1 MAYRSLVTGGCGF
14 IGRHLVEALR
24 ERGDDVSI
32 LDVRS
37 WKSKQGDSRQEDTAN
52 PVQMTIG
59 SITDVAAVRQAMQG
73 VDRVFHL
80 AANPNLWAPDAKQFH
95 EVNYLGTCRV
105 LEEAARQSVK
115 RVVYTSTESIL
126 KSKHVSRRA
135 ARTVIDETARLT
147 LNDMP
152 GPYCRSKFLAEEEAH
167 SAAAAG
173 LPLVIVNPTMPLG
186 PGDGMLTPPTKMV
199 LGFVN
204 GTTPAYLDCEFN
216 LVDARDAALGHL
228 LAAERGR
235 VGERYIL
242 GAENIGL
249 SQLLAELAFLT
260 GQNMPR
266 LKVPYGV
273 ALISAFVSEGI
284 ANIRKQPPLA
294 PIAGVRLARSSMAF
308 NCSKARREL
317 GWQPRSLRETLYDAL
332 TWLRDEKRLSRQITL
347 PSRSELAIE
356 GRPAEHEAADFPVR
370 SWAAK

>member
-1 MAYRSLVTGGCGF
+1 V
-14 IGRHLVEALR
+14 
-24 ERGDDVSI
+24 
-32 LDVRS
+32 
-37 WKSKQGDSRQEDTAN
+37 
-52 PVQMTIG
+52 
-59 SITDVAAVRQAMQG
+59 
-73 VDRVFHL
+73 
-80 AANPNLWAPDAKQFH
+80 
-95 EVNYLGTCRV
+95 
-105 LEEAARQSVK
+105 
-115 RVVYTSTESIL
+115 
-126 KSKHVSRRA
+126 
-135 ARTVIDETARLT
+135 
-147 LNDMP
+147 NDMP

-167 SAAAAG
+167 AAAAAG

-216 LVDARDAALGHL
+216 LVDARDAAYGHL

-235 VGERYIL
+235 IGERYIL

-260 GQNMPR
+260 GQSMPR
-266 LKVPYGV
+266 FKVPYGI

-308 NCSKARREL
+308 NCGKARREL

-332 TWLRDEKRLSRQITL
+332 AWLRDEKRLSRQITL
-347 PSRSELAIE
+347 PNRSELAIE
-356 GRPAEHEAADFPVR
+356 GRAADQEAAGFPVR